1 MSVCSF
7 EFDDNGEYDAYSCSK
22 RFDVF
27 VARRKA
33 KCTVCGDEIPRGKLY
48 YREWVYWYNNGP
60 KNETICACMWCANA
74 FWESD
79 GLAYIAFAISPDE
92 EMLCEV
98 EGLSDSGIAE
108 ERDRIMSKGP
118 DYVREFSRRFR
129 HVAEAL
135 GLDDPLDGAS
145 DSRWRMAIGNAVPP
159 PAARAIAEVVGR
171 TILLARSGEDFAL
184 NSAPVWV
191 RRMAAAVNF
200 EGVSECQQ

>member
-79 GLAYIAFAISPDE
+79 GLADIAFTISPDE

-135 GLDDPLDGAS
+135 GLEACQVRCHAHDCGGMLRSSPT
-145 DSRWRMAIGNAVPP
+145 IGGCHERVFQLFPFPP
-159 PAARAIAEVVGR
+159 P
-171 TILLARSGEDFAL
+171 
-184 NSAPVWV
+184 
-191 RRMAAAVNF
+191 
-200 EGVSECQQ
+200 